1 MTLLG
6 ETPEQVARA
15 QRELVR
21 IGIDRPAAAAAGRP
35 EQWSGARPLARLRRA
50 TFADLAAV
58 GQGGGKGWDGGK
70 GWEGGRLILLD
81 VRRRLEWER
90 GHVAGAIHIPFSDL
104 PGRAGE
110 LPPGEVWVYCQS
122 GYRATVAASILA
134 ARGREVISVDED
146 FGRAGPAGLTLAS
159 GGAPA
164 AEA

>member
-1 MTLLG
+1 M
-6 ETPEQVARA
+6 
-15 QRELVR
+15 
-21 IGIDRPAAAAAGRP
+21 
-35 EQWSGARPLARLRRA
+35 
-50 TFADLAAV
+50 
-58 GQGGGKGWDGGK
+58 GGSC
-70 GWEGGRLILLD
+70 LD
-81 VRRRLEWER
+81 VRRRLEWEH

-134 ARGREVISVDED
+134 ARRARGHQRRRG
-146 FGRAGPAGLTLAS
+146 FRPGRAGGLTLAS